1 MMISASAFGAQG
13 ILSKGTFF
21 VFCRQVEREPIVL
34 SAIAR
39 EIQFRALPGSGQS
52 REISEPIHQARYE

>member
-1 MMISASAFGAQG
+1 MRYMHF
-13 ILSKGTFF
+13 L
-21 VFCRQVEREPIVL
+21 REIKRESIGL

-52 REISEPIHQARYE
+52 REISEAIRQPRSYK